1 MSRVV
6 QAEPAASPNRL
17 PMIDTLRGLASLG
30 VALSHYC
37 NTNPDL
43 ALPALLQTI
52 TSRGWLGVEVF
63 FVISG
68 CVIPLSLYRAGYQ
81 AAEFPRFVF
90 KRVLRLDPPYFVS
103 IAVVICL
110 EFLSRRSA
118 QFHGGAFSVS
128 PLQLLAHVGYLN
140 AFLGLGWINS
150 VYWTLAIEFQYYLAI
165 GLFFPLLRR
174 RPFLALGLL
183 VPICLCGAIWPN
195 ESFIF
200 QWIPLFIM
208 GILVFFWH
216 IGTIRTAQLVCGL
229 ALAFALGIASLGPL
243 RASAGLVAASA
254 IVFIPLKKPLFST
267 LGTLS
272 YSLYLLH
279 GPIGSRVIHLGMRVR
294 NTPGFGVLTVAVALA
309 VALACAG
316 VMYRLVEKPA
326 LEWSRRIRYGRRS
339 ATPPAPLITG

>member
-1 MSRVV
+1 MSRLP
-6 QAEPAASPNRL
+6 QAESAASQNRL

-37 NTNPDL
+37 NTNPGL

-52 TSRGWLGVEVF
+52 TSHGWLGVEVF

-68 CVIPLSLYRAGYQ
+68 CVIPLALYRAGYQ
-81 AAEFPRFVF
+81 AAEYPRFIL

-110 EFLSRRSA
+110 EFLSRRSSHF
-118 QFHGGAFSVS
+118 QGGAFSISLV
-128 PLQLLAHVGYLN
+128 QLLAHVGYLN
-140 AFLGLGWINS
+140 AFFRLGWINS

-165 GLFFPLLRR
+165 GLFFPLLQR

-183 VPICLCGAIWPN
+183 VPVCLCGAISPN
-195 ESFIF
+195 ENFIF
-200 QWIPLFIM
+200 PWIPLFIM

-216 IGTIRTAQLVCGL
+216 VGTIRTAQLVLGL
-229 ALAFALGIASLGPL
+229 ALAFALGIVSLGLL

-254 IVFIPLKKPLFST
+254 IVFIPLNKPLFSM

-279 GPIGSRVIHLGMRVR
+279 GPIGSRVIHLGMRIR
-294 NTPGFGVLTVAVALA
+294 NTPGFGVLTVTVALA
-309 VALACAG
+309 TALAGAG
-316 VMYRLVEKPA
+316 VMYLLVEKPA

-339 ATPPAPLITG
+339 VPPPAPLITD